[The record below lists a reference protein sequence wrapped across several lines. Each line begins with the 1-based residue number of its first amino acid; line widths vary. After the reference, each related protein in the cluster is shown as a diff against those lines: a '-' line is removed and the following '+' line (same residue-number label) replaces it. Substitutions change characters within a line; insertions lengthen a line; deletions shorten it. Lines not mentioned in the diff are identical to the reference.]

1 MEMSVSK
8 SNCWKEVEDYK
19 KIFSSIF
26 LESRQILGMVGIYI
40 SVRASM
46 DPAEAPC
53 RATLTPYS

>member
-40 SVRASM
+40 SEH
-46 DPAEAPC
+46 PW
-53 RATLTPYS
+53 TLLKLPVEQH